1 MRSTDFTLASFRSL
15 SVRPL
20 VQEIVGT
27 KMDHWILRRLGAF
40 RSFDRWSILL
50 CLTFDLSQGPEGR
63 GKEEESREKGNKEET
78 DE

>member
-1 MRSTDFTLASFRSL
+1 
-15 SVRPL
+15 
-20 VQEIVGT
+20 
-27 KMDHWILRRLGAF
+27 MDHWILRRLGAF